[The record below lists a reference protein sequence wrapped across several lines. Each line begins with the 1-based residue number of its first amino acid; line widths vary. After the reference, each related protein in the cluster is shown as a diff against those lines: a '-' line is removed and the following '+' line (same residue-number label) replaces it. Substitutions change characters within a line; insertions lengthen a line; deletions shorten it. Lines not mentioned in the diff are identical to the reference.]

1 MDYLHNLSYE
11 NFILLIIGIV
21 VCFTFIMVL
30 ICLQISYSLFKRLN
44 IFMDNGLL
52 IIGGWNIFFMLLTTT
67 IFPLEYKNVN
77 YTAVSVHIYA
87 ISFVLL
93 FSNLLSGI
101 KGPILR
107 FLASIYFIVFIS
119 YITEDFI
126 GNIYSNIAAFV
137 MLFITLK
144 GFAGFVETKHG
155 NSKLAV
161 FSLFLSVV
169 IFLLC
174 FFLGFTYGFL
184 FSSVLIG
191 AILGF
196 MVFNIFGLK
205 VVLNKGGAY
214 FMGFILFFLVYL
226 LVKVYDLNLLFLL
239 AVFIYPLCLGIK
251 AFLRIGFLLSSS
263 IFLSF
268 LYLVIV
274 ILAFYFYDEI
284 LALGMLSIIFVVLY
298 VISSLVFMFIQ
309 RRVTA

>member
-1 MDYLHNLSYE
+1 MDYLHSLSYE

-30 ICLQISYSLFKRLN
+30 VSLQVSYSLFKRLN
-44 IFMDNGLL
+44 IFMHNDLL

-107 FLASIYFIVFIS
+107 VLASLYFIVFIS
-119 YITEDFI
+119 YITKDFI
-126 GNIYSNIAAFV
+126 GNIYDNIAAFI
-137 MLFITLK
+137 MLYIIIK
-144 GFAGFVETKHG
+144 GFASFVETKHG
-155 NSKLAV
+155 NGKLAV
-161 FSLFLSVV
+161 YSLFLSVV

-184 FSSVLIG
+184 FSSVLVG

-196 MVFNIFGLK
+196 MVFNILGLK

-251 AFLRIGFLLSSS
+251 ALARLKFLASSS
-263 IFLSF
+263 VFLSF

-284 LALGMLSIIFVVLY
+284 LALGILSAIFVVVY
-298 VISSLVFMFIQ
+298 VISSFIFKLIKKEI
-309 RRVTA
+309 